1 MSYNHWFVSRQKRQL
16 TTILDILF
24 AFNEV
29 CVNQKWKS
37 NKLLQL
43 QFEDELGIR
52 KITQHGAL
60 RARKTQSGGGGV
72 RTLITQLKDLG
83 LIFFETTTQK
93 SELTLVGEDMVSG
106 EISFVEGI
114 RLQLQRYQY
123 PSATRL
129 KGSGSV
135 SSNFRVHPF
144 QFIVN
149 LLLDDELGHCITMD
163 EMQGIVIHFAFSD
176 SLTCFENVKSKILQ
190 YRAGNND
197 VIKPDI
203 KKRTVILLIRSLI
216 T

>member
-1 MSYNHWFVSRQKRQL
+1 MSYNHWFVSRQKRRL

-83 LIFFETTTQK
+83 LIFFETSIQ
-93 SELTLVGEDMVSG
+93 D
-106 EISFVEGI
+106 ISA
-114 RLQLQRYQY
+114 LH
-123 PSATRL
+123 T
-129 KGSGSV
+129 
-135 SSNFRVHPF
+135 SS
-144 QFIVN
+144 
-149 LLLDDELGHCITMD
+149 
-163 EMQGIVIHFAFSD
+163 
-176 SLTCFENVKSKILQ
+176 
-190 YRAGNND
+190 
-197 VIKPDI
+197 
-203 KKRTVILLIRSLI
+203 
-216 T
+216 